1 MVPKEVQDGFSHKYG
16 RVFHDFNVLYENA
29 HQAVLESAKTSKSER
44 SQKKISEFF
53 HYSTCPTCHGT
64 RLRPEL
70 LQQTAGKLNIAEV
83 TELSLHELPTWKKQV
98 LATLP
103 SEMTKMA
110 QAIFTEFDDDLRPLL
125 ELGLDYLTLAR
136 NGNSLSTGELQRIQ
150 LARTLRTETTGVL
163 YVLDEP
169 SIGLHPDN
177 IQGLLNVF

>member
-1 MVPKEVQDGFSHKYG
+1 M
-16 RVFHDFNVLYENA
+16 
-29 HQAVLESAKTSKSER
+29 
-44 SQKKISEFF
+44 
-53 HYSTCPTCHGT
+53 
-64 RLRPEL
+64 
-70 LQQTAGKLNIAEV
+70 
-83 TELSLHELPTWKKQV
+83 

-169 SIGLHPDN
+169 
-177 IQGLLNVF
+177 